1 MKKTKILK
9 IIKQINPQEYNG
21 MIIIPLIPFTLT
33 TRSTKLFK
41 NVLHELL
48 ATQKKILKKKE
59 LEILEHFSLTM
70 KDIKIKRNF
79 NILINDE
86 LVEITQMHENLDN
99 EEVNIENY
107 LKDLTNQIKNFKFST
122 KLTYLIFEYDIKHKH
137 I

>member
-1 MKKTKILK
+1 MKKTKKLK

>member
-21 MIIIPLIPFTLT
+21 MIIIPLIPFTFT

-59 LEILEHFSLTM
+59 LEILEHYSLTM

-122 KLTYLIFEYDIKHKH
+122 KLTYLIFEYDIKH

>member
-1 MKKTKILK
+1 
-9 IIKQINPQEYNG
+9 
-21 MIIIPLIPFTLT
+21 
-33 TRSTKLFK
+33 
-41 NVLHELL
+41 
-48 ATQKKILKKKE
+48 
-59 LEILEHFSLTM
+59 M

-86 LVEITQMHENLDN
+86 LIEITQMHENLDN